1 MVQGAGF
8 EPANHYG
15 LGPKPSAFDQ
25 ARLSLLIQPDTSH
38 GQNYYT
44 QELANFYSDSWQY
57 P

>member
-1 MVQGAGF
+1 MQRAGF

-25 ARLSLLIQPDTSH
+25 ARLPLLRLPDTPH

-44 QELANFYSDSWQY
+44 QELAKFYSYQWQY

>member
-1 MVQGAGF
+1 MQGAGF

-25 ARLSLLIQPDTSH
+25 ARLPLRRCSDVGH

-44 QELANFYSDSWQY
+44 QKLAKNQSAEWEY

>member
-1 MVQGAGF
+1 MQRVGF
-8 EPANHYG
+8 EPTNHYG

-25 ARLSLLIQPDTSH
+25 ARLPLRKYSDTYH

-44 QELANFYSDSWQY
+44 QKLAKNQPDEREY